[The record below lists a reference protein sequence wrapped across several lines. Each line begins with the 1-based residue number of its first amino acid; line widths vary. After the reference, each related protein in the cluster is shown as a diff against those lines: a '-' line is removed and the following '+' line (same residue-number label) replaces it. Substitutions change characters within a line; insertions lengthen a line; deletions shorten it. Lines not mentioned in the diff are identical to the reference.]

1 MIHDD
6 EGEHEIMNG
15 RNVNEREMLTDASTA
30 VEALAGAVEG
40 YLMAR
45 SDDATHEER
54 FNEGRYARAV
64 MTHID
69 DATRALTQLRM
80 RVNLQDQAREN
91 RRAQRLIEAM
101 DLIGEGDTTI
111 IESVDADN
119 DNGTPP
125 TPWVAVDIIGD
136 ER

>member
-1 MIHDD
+1 MRDDTMIHDD

-15 RNVNEREMLTDASTA
+15 RNTNEHEMLVDANTA
-30 VEALAGAVEG
+30 VEALEGAVKG
-40 YLMAR
+40 YLLAR
-45 SDDATHEER
+45 SDDATPEER

-91 RRAQRLIEAM
+91 RRAEQLARALGFEP
-101 DLIGEGDTTI
+101 DPEQGEGD
-111 IESVDADN
+111 AL
-119 DNGTPP
+119 
-125 TPWVAVDIIGD
+125 
-136 ER
+136 